1 MRIVSK
7 AVIVA
12 ASCLTILGSR
22 PPAAGETPASQAVDH
37 GLDLAAIDRTVDP
50 CADFYRFACGG
61 WMKSNPIPPD
71 RGTWGRGGQL
81 DERNLA
87 VLHNILEA
95 ASAQAPARTAVEKQ
109 IGDFYASC
117 MDEPGIEKHGIE
129 PLKADL
135 GRIEAIDSTRKLG
148 AEIARQHVA
157 GVNLNV
163 AGGGFYAMSLL
174 FRFGSE
180 QDARDATSV
189 IAVVDQGGL
198 GLPDRDYYLKD
209 DGKSVETR
217 GRYRDHLRRT
227 FELLG
232 DAPKRAAQAAER
244 VLSLETA
251 LAKVSMD
258 RVARREPENVYH
270 KMTRKDL
277 ESLAPSFDW
286 TTYFSTIGAAE
297 VPGLNVAVPDFIKGV
312 ESLLKSQPLEGFKDY
327 LRWQVAR
334 SASPLLGQT
343 FVAAN
348 FEFYGKTL
356 GGAREISPRWKRC
369 AQLTDALLGEALG
382 QPYVERA
389 FGAQGKARTLKMV
402 EALEKAL
409 RRDIE
414 GLPWMTEA
422 TKKQALVKLD
432 GIKNKIGYPD
442 KWRDYG
448 SVRVV
453 RNDFAGNV
461 GRARAFEVARGIAK
475 IGKPVDRGEW
485 GMTPPTVNAY
495 YDAQLND
502 INFPAGIL
510 QPPYYDNAADDA
522 LNLGG
527 IGSVIGHELTHG
539 FDDQG
544 RKFDAQGNLRDW
556 WTAEDA
562 AEFEKRATCLADEYS
577 AFVAVEDVHLNGR
590 LTLGENTADNGGL
603 RIAYMA
609 LLDTLAGAVPGPVDG
624 FTPEQRFFLGN
635 AQAWCA
641 NVSDEAARLRA
652 QTNEHSL
659 PKYRVNGVVSNM
671 PEFQKAFTCPAGAPM
686 VRENACRVW

>member
-1 MRIVSK
+1 MRLLSRTVLILVS
-7 AVIVA
+7 
-12 ASCLTILGSR
+12 SLSLLGVR
-22 PPAAGETPASQAVDH
+22 PPAAGETQPSQAAAH
-37 GLDLAAIDRTVDP
+37 GLDLAALDRSVEP
-50 CADFYRFACGG
+50 CADFYQFACGG

-71 RGTWGRGGQL
+71 RGTWGRGSQL

-87 VLHNILEA
+87 VLHDILEKVSAPA
-95 ASAQAPARTAVEKQ
+95 ASRSAVDRQ

-117 MDEPGIEKHGIE
+117 MDEPGIETRGIE

-135 GRIEAIDSTRKLG
+135 GRISAIDSVGKLT
-148 AEIARQHVA
+148 AEIARQHAA
-157 GVNLNV
+157 GVNQYL
-163 AGGGFYAMSLL
+163 GGGFYALSLL

-180 QDARDATSV
+180 QDAKDATSV
-189 IAVVDQGGL
+189 IAGVDQGGL
-198 GLPDRDYYLKD
+198 GLPDRDYYLKED
-209 DGKSVETR
+209 DKSKKTR
-217 GRYRDHLRRT
+217 GLYRDHVRQT

-232 DAPKRAAQAAER
+232 DAKERAVQAADR

-251 LAKVSMD
+251 LAGVSMD

-270 KMTRKDL
+270 KMTREELKT
-277 ESLAPSFDW
+277 LAPSFNW
-286 TTYFSTIGAAE
+286 TTYFSTLGAKDVA
-297 VPGLNVAVPDFIKGV
+297 GLNVAVPDFLKGV
-312 ESLLKSQPLEGFKDY
+312 ESLLKSQPLEAWKDY
-327 LRWQVAR
+327 MRWQVAR
-334 SASPLLGQT
+334 SASPFLGPK
-343 FVAAN
+343 FVTAG

-356 GGAREISPRWKRC
+356 GGAHEISPRWKRC
-369 AQLTDALLGEALG
+369 VQLTDALLGEALG
-382 QPYVERA
+382 QPYVEKT
-389 FGAQGKARTLKMV
+389 FGAQGKARTLGMV
-402 EALEKAL
+402 GALEKAL
-409 RRDIE
+409 RKDVD

-422 TKKQALVKLD
+422 TRKQALVKLE

-442 KWRDYG
+442 KWRDYA
-448 SVRVV
+448 SVRVT
-453 RNDFAGNV
+453 RTDFAGNV
-461 GRARAFEVARGIAK
+461 VRARVFEVARGIAK

-495 YDAQLND
+495 YDPQLND

-522 LNLGG
+522 LNFGG

-577 AFVAVEDVHLNGR
+577 GFVAVEDVHLNGR

-609 LLDTLAGAVPGPVDG
+609 LLDTLAGADGKPVDG

-635 AQAWCA
+635 AQAWCS
-641 NVSDEAARLRA
+641 NLSDEAARLRA

-659 PKYRVNGVVSNM
+659 PRFRVNGVVSNM
-671 PEFQKAFTCPAGAPM
+671 PEFQKAFSCPAGAPM
-686 VRENACRVW
+686 VRADACRVW

>member
-1 MRIVSK
+1 MRIVSRS
-7 AVIVA
+7 VIVA
-12 ASCLTILGSR
+12 ASCAFLLGSR
-22 PPAAGETPASQAVDH
+22 PPAAGETPATQAVVH
-37 GLDLAAIDRTVDP
+37 GLDLAAIDKGVDP

-71 RGTWGRGGQL
+71 RGTWGRGSQL

-87 VLHNILEA
+87 VLRDILDKT
-95 ASAQAPARTAVEKQ
+95 SAPAPARTAVETQ

-117 MDEPGIEKHGIE
+117 MDEPGVEKRGIE

-135 GRIEAIDSTRKLG
+135 GRIEAIDSIGKLT
-148 AEIARQHVA
+148 AEIARQHAA
-157 GVNLNV
+157 GVNQYM
-163 AGGGFYAMSLL
+163 GGGFYTLSLL

-180 QDARDATSV
+180 QDAKDATSV
-189 IAVVDQGGL
+189 IAAVDQGGL

-209 DGKSVETR
+209 DEKSKDTR
-217 GRYRDHLRRT
+217 GRYRDHLVLT
-227 FELLG
+227 FGLLG
-232 DAPKRAAQAAER
+232 DAKERAAQAADR

-258 RVARREPENVYH
+258 KVARREPENVYH

-277 ESLAPSFDW
+277 VMLAPSFDW
-286 TTYFSTIGAAE
+286 TTYFSTLGAKD
-297 VPGLNVAVPDFIKGV
+297 VLGLNVAVPDFIKGV
-312 ESLLKSQPLEGFKDY
+312 ETLLKSQPLAAWKDY

-334 SASPLLGQT
+334 SASPLLGQK
-343 FVAAN
+343 FVAAT
-348 FEFYGKTL
+348 FEFYGRTL

-369 AQLTDALLGEALG
+369 AQLTDGLLGEALG

-409 RRDIE
+409 RQDIG

-422 TKKQALVKLD
+422 TKKQALVKLE

-442 KWRDYG
+442 TWRDYS

-453 RNDFAGNV
+453 RTDFAGNV

-522 LNLGG
+522 QNFGG

-544 RKFDAQGNLRDW
+544 RKFDALGNLRDW
-556 WTAEDA
+556 WTAQDA

-609 LLDTLAGAVPGPVDG
+609 FLDTSADATGGAVDG
-624 FTPEQRFFLGN
+624 FTPAQRFFLGN

-641 NVSDEAARLRA
+641 NVSEEAARLRA

-671 PEFQKAFTCPAGAPM
+671 PEFQKAFSCPAGAPM
-686 VRENACRVW
+686 VRDNACRVW